1 MKHLDNIALIILLRL
16 LLHDEPLELVAKD
29 WSINS
34 KNELFNYANAINS
47 CINVHS
53 NCLNVNI
60 QNFTIT
66 LSIANRGLLNT
77 YLKNYVDELNQGIYT
92 DIDSIS
98 VLKEELIATRNRNKT
113 PSNYPIHDIRF
124 IPCILSEYFQNEAF
138 ISRVNIQAES
148 TDNVDYPIK
157 IYDYYEDGEPT
168 GDFYNNYE
176 DYFDWEV
183 CVNLEGYI
191 KPEATT
197 EKSQKPKAIKKK
209 KKFSKDEKRLFN
221 FLINSAN
228 SGIFVVTKT
237 ELLPYCNKSSFDVIK
252 NRLNNKYNEI
262 YKKDIKLLSYNR
274 TDEQYVISR
283 DILN

>member
-1 MKHLDNIALIILLRL
+1 MKHLDNLALIILLRL
-16 LLHDEPLELVAKD
+16 LINDEPLELVAKD
-29 WSINS
+29 RSISS
-34 KNELFNYANAINS
+34 KNELLCYANAINS
-47 CINVHS
+47 CINAQR
-53 NCLNVNI
+53 NCLNVNT

-66 LSIANRGLLNT
+66 LSIEDRELLNT
-77 YLKNYVDELNQGIYT
+77 YLKNYADELERGIYT

-98 VLKEELIATRNRNKT
+98 VLKEELIITRNKNKT
-113 PSNYPIHDIRF
+113 LSNYPIHDIRF
-124 IPCILSEYFQNEAF
+124 MPCILSEYFKKEAF
-138 ISRVNIQAES
+138 ISRVNIQTES
-148 TDNVDYPIK
+148 TDNVAYPIK

-183 CVNLEGYI
+183 CINLEDYI
-191 KPEATT
+191 QPEATT
-197 EKSQKPKAIKKK
+197 KKSQKPKIIKE

-252 NRLNNKYNEI
+252 NRLNKKYNKI
-262 YKKDIKLLSYNR
+262 YEKDIKLLSYSR
-274 TDEQYVISR
+274 TDAQYVISR